1 MIDHL
6 DHLDFLTQKTISMS
20 KIKRAIALYTENNE
34 LEFKLTETQYK
45 IIKQLIRMQLA
56 DLIENDAS
64 DSKINEFTF
73 MDVSLS
79 TQYDEMMALINTED
93 VDDELPF

>member
-1 MIDHL
+1 MAN
-6 DHLDFLTQKTISMS
+6 
-20 KIKRAIALYTENNE
+20 IKRAIALYTENNE

-79 TQYDEMMALINTED
+79 TQYDNLMTIINTED

>member
-1 MIDHL
+1 
-6 DHLDFLTQKTISMS
+6 MS

>member
-1 MIDHL
+1 
-6 DHLDFLTQKTISMS
+6 
-20 KIKRAIALYTENNE
+20 
-34 LEFKLTETQYK
+34 
-45 IIKQLIRMQLA
+45 MQLA

-79 TQYDEMMALINTED
+79 TQYDNLMTIINTED

>member
-1 MIDHL
+1 
-6 DHLDFLTQKTISMS
+6 MS

-64 DSKINEFTF
+64 DSKITEFTF

>member
-1 MIDHL
+1 MAN
-6 DHLDFLTQKTISMS
+6 
-20 KIKRAIALYTENNE
+20 IKRAIALYTENNE

-64 DSKINEFTF
+64 DSKITEFTF

-79 TQYDEMMALINTED
+79 TQYDNLMTIINTED

>member
-1 MIDHL
+1 MAN
-6 DHLDFLTQKTISMS
+6 
-20 KIKRAIALYTENNE
+20 IKRAIALYTENNE

-64 DSKINEFTF
+64 DSKITEFTF

>member
-1 MIDHL
+1 MAN
-6 DHLDFLTQKTISMS
+6 
-20 KIKRAIALYTENNE
+20 IKRAIALYTENNE

-64 DSKINEFTF
+64 DSKITEFTF

-79 TQYDEMMALINTED
+79 TQYDNLMALINTED

>member
-1 MIDHL
+1 
-6 DHLDFLTQKTISMS
+6 MS

-64 DSKINEFTF
+64 DSKITEFTF

-79 TQYDEMMALINTED
+79 TQYDNLMTIINTED